1 MGFWIQVHAF
11 VRSQWMHNEDLC
23 SSFHVIVFI
32 FAVYKFHIKNCK
44 QIIVLIIMP
53 SEVLRGTL
61 IKSVNLFWLESKI
74 QNELMNGKREK

>member
-1 MGFWIQVHAF
+1 
-11 VRSQWMHNEDLC
+11 MHNEDLC

-61 IKSVNLFWLESKI
+61 IKSVNLF
-74 QNELMNGKREK
+74 